1 MYETADL
8 RDLRPAGRHA
18 EDLADRA
25 AVDFAGRADFFVRT
39 AVLPA
44 LLVFVDRAAVFRV
57 DVVRFAI

>member
-1 MYETADL
+1 
-8 RDLRPAGRHA
+8 
-18 EDLADRA
+18 
-25 AVDFAGRADFFVRT
+25 VDFAGRADFFVRT